1 MKYIDAEKLIAE
13 IESLTSQK
21 EKQLKSFNA
30 EDYTC
35 SVASSIDC
43 KLYGN
48 MEVLSIIKSL
58 QQKQPIKV
66 YRVENE
72 KEQKG
77 LWRKFDGTWEP
88 LFDMLTDGQCK
99 DMPMDDDPIYREGG
113 KQWFAS
119 APSKETLQKWFSKRD
134 LEELTAKGFTI
145 SEFEVLGH
153 KKISEF
159 EYIFT
164 RDNIINRT
172 YLKVSDIYPQEQL
185 IRESH
190 KKSWIEG
197 VKKELQH
204 EEELLDMRLD
214 TLRRIREKKNQFQ
227 QEQPDNIVVP
237 LWCIKNIENTL
248 RIQNNINLE
257 KKVAE
262 TCQDRNIRGS
272 LNQIRKLLNGEELSG
287 LERSEPL
294 MEQPKVSSGEDVMT
308 MCNQILIDWVKE
320 GKTQEE
326 KEQREQAHIRFFE
339 LYDDYLMQEQP
350 EVDLEKIIGQ
360 TYHDGS
366 VTDTSNID
374 HVGYENIARYFYE
387 LGLKARKSIWHNV
400 SEEVPT
406 KNGLEVIVACRN
418 KNKEDGIWLYD
429 LIQCWEGK
437 WEPRENW
444 ETPVKWAY
452 IRDLDDARKEE

>member
-1 MKYIDAEKLIAE
+1 MNKYIDSEKLITE

-21 EKQLKSFNA
+21 EKQLKNFNA

-58 QQKQPIKV
+58 QHEQPIKV

-145 SEFEVLGH
+145 SEFEVIGH

-164 RDNIINRT
+164 RDNIVNRT
-172 YLKVSDIYPQEQL
+172 YLKVSDIYPQEQP

-190 KKSWIEG
+190 KRSWIES

-214 TLRRIREKKNQFQ
+214 ALRRIREKKNQFQ
-227 QEQPDNIVVP
+227 QEQPDKYEIALEKAREWMPNVNQGGHAILIDIFPELGEGLDPRYGGRKQEHPDDIMVP

-257 KKVAE
+257 KETAE

-272 LNQIRKLLNGEELSG
+272 LNQIRKLLKGEELSG

-294 MEQPKVSSGEDVMT
+294 MEHLEVPSGEDVMT

-339 LYDDYLMQEQP
+339 LYDDYLMQE
-350 EVDLEKIIGQ
+350 
-360 TYHDGS
+360 
-366 VTDTSNID
+366 
-374 HVGYENIARYFYE
+374 
-387 LGLKARKSIWHNV
+387 
-400 SEEVPT
+400 
-406 KNGLEVIVACRN
+406 
-418 KNKEDGIWLYD
+418 
-429 LIQCWEGK
+429 
-437 WEPRENW
+437 
-444 ETPVKWAY
+444 
-452 IRDLDDARKEE
+452 